1 VFCHRGQVRFLE
13 SYTFRVRTRFF
24 LSAVSRV
31 IIDSPSLITSN
42 TRFVARWVSRL
53 KITKFKKTYTITSR
67 TVHSRVLVRQNSSSR
82 ACTRV
87 CYAHLSHAM
96 QSIRTTRGAKR
107 VYAAPCNAGYEIFSE
122 RGGWK
127 VSASDQVSMDS
138 PEKYS
143 AELCLFSI
151 R

>member
-24 LSAVSRV
+24 LSGVV

-53 KITKFKKTYTITSR
+53 KITKFKKHIQSHPEQYILGFWLDKTR
-67 TVHSRVLVRQNSSSR
+67 APARVR
-82 ACTRV
+82 ACVTPISLTQCNRYERLV
-87 CYAHLSHAM
+87 ARS
-96 QSIRTTRGAKR
+96 
-107 VYAAPCNAGYEIFSE
+107 VFYAAPCNAGYEIFSE

-127 VSASDQVSMDS
+127 VSASDQVSMGS
-138 PEKYS
+138 PKKCS
-143 AELCLFSI
+143 AEPCLFSI